1 MTDRNNPT
9 ELETTAITETPTN
22 GAPGEFRM
30 PDGPP
35 PGTRSRGSLVNTTA
49 TPSGKNTKIISANDI
64 AEAENNG
71 VAAELPDTDWPEN
84 RYIYP
89 DDEPIGDEPIG
100 DEPIGD
106 EPIGVAYNDEMA
118 RATTD
123 AEIMRAADP
132 APQISFDKGPP
143 APPDV
148 TALATP
154 NDEPHVP
161 TPYDDNAP
169 HRDRE
174 MELVEHLTELRQRL
188 LYSVSAIFLAMMAT
202 WQFTPQIEALI
213 IRPVVIMLKRYNI
226 EGAPQTLDPTEAF
239 MIYFNIS
246 LISAVIITIPFLL
259 FQAWRF
265 IEPAMTK
272 RERRFTGILV
282 PFSSLLFFMGCALGY
297 ATSPIFFQFFA
308 QFQPPGVMAN
318 YSFAS
323 VAVLL
328 GKMLLVFG
336 VCFQV
341 PVFTIFLNK
350 SGIVSRDILIQYWRH
365 VVVVIFI
372 VVAVLTPTWDP
383 VTMTVCA
390 LPPCFLYGFS
400 IWLVRWI

>member
-1 MTDRNNPT
+1 MTDRD
-9 ELETTAITETPTN
+9 TN
-22 GAPGEFRM
+22 TDIPESQIADEIVDVPIEGTLSNGSPSNGSPSNGSPSNGMHSEFRM

-35 PGTRSRGSLVNTTA
+35 PGTLARGALAAA
-49 TPSGKNTKIISANDI
+49 TEVSTGKNTKILSEADI
-64 AEAENNG
+64 VESNLADDKVGA
-71 VAAELPDTDWPEN
+71 DWPEN
-84 RYIYP
+84 RYNYP
-89 DDEPIGDEPIG
+89 
-100 DEPIGD
+100 
-106 EPIGVAYNDEMA
+106 ADEMA
-118 RATTD
+118 TATTD
-123 AEIMRAADP
+123 AEIMQAADP
-132 APQISFDKGPP
+132 AAPQMSFDKGPP

-174 MELVEHLTELRQRL
+174 MDLVEHLTELRKRL
-188 LYSVSAIFLAMMAT
+188 LYSVSAILIAMMVT
-202 WQFTPQIEALI
+202 WQITPQIQALI
-213 IRPVVIMLKRYNI
+213 IRPVTVILKQYKISGMIQTI
-226 EGAPQTLDPTEAF
+226 EPTEAF

-308 QFQPPGVMAN
+308 QFQPPGTMAN

-336 VCFQV
+336 ACFQV
-341 PVFTIFLNK
+341 PVITIFLNK
-350 SGIVSRDILIQYWRH
+350 SGLVSRDVLIEYWRH
-365 VVVVIFI
+365 VVVVVFI

>member
-1 MTDRNNPT
+1 MTDRDNSH
-9 ELETTAITETPTN
+9 ELETAAITETPTN
-22 GAPGEFRM
+22 GASSEFRM

-35 PGTRSRGSLVNTTA
+35 PGTRSRGSLANATE
-49 TPSGKNTKIISANDI
+49 TPSGKNTKILSANEIDD
-64 AEAENNG
+64 
-71 VAAELPDTDWPEN
+71 VELAGTDWPEN

-89 DDEPIGDEPIG
+89 DDEPMGA
-100 DEPIGD
+100 
-106 EPIGVAYNDEMA
+106 AYNDEMA
-118 RATTD
+118 SATTD
-123 AEIMRAADP
+123 AEIMQAADP

-161 TPYDDNAP
+161 TPYDENAP

-174 MELVEHLTELRQRL
+174 MDLVEHLTELRQRL
-188 LYSVSAIFLAMMAT
+188 LYSVSAIFLAMMLT
-202 WQFTPQIEALI
+202 WQFTPQIQALI
-213 IRPVVIMLKRYNI
+213 IRPVTIILQRYKIAGMIQTI
-226 EGAPQTLDPTEAF
+226 EPTEAF

-308 QFQPPGVMAN
+308 QFQPPGTMAN

-365 VVVVIFI
+365 VVVAIFI